1 MGVILAGGGA
11 TRFGG
16 APKGLQVVEGAR
28 IIDRVAAALRE
39 ATDELLLVAN
49 DPGVAAWLPGVRTA
63 ADVRTG
69 EGAAATLGK
78 SLSLRGDAVTVFN
91 GAAAQLGL
99 LGGVLAHR
107 LAFKAPQAAVE
118 PPLRPTGSVWRS
130 GAATFLIAMPV
141 LIASAKGWE
150 IFLRVCGL
158 PTEKQDLIGMFV
170 NAKSPW
176 MLTIMILLAVAIA
189 PLAEELVFRAGLFR
203 YFRTRMPHA
212 IALVVPAI
220 FFACL
225 HVNWTTLQ
233 GLSSLVPLIVLACIF
248 SLAYERTGRIGTP
261 IVAHALFNL
270 NTVLLILAGV
280 GV

>member
-1 MGVILAGGGA
+1 MRSALPYVVASLELSLALVGAVLLWRLVIGP
-11 TRFGG
+11 R
-16 APKGLQVVEGAR
+16 AR
-28 IIDRVAAALRE
+28 AEAKPAQLPPWNAALPDFL
-39 ATDELLLVAN
+39 AFLMLVVGGSMLAAIAAV
-49 DPGVAAWLPGVRTA
+49 GV
-63 ADVRTG
+63 
-69 EGAAATLGK
+69 GK
-78 SLSLRGDAVTVFN
+78 FLSLRGDEVTVFN

-107 LAFKAPQAAVE
+107 LAFRAPPSAVA
-118 PPLRPTGSVWRS
+118 PPPPPVGSVLRS
-130 GAATFLIAMPV
+130 GAATFLMALPV
-141 LIASAKGWE
+141 LIASAKAWE

-158 PTEKQDLIGMFV
+158 PTEKQDLIGMFA

-176 MLTIMILLAVAIA
+176 LLTSMILLAVAIA

-212 IALVVPAI
+212 IAVVVPAI

-225 HVNWTTLQ
+225 HVNWVTLQ

-248 SLAYERTGRIGTP
+248 SLAYERTGHIGTP

-270 NTVLLILAGV
+270 NTVILIFAGV